1 MNDMTNSTN
10 QPTANGVPFL
20 AVDPHKA
27 WKGARTWQAH
37 CADCGTWM
45 RIASEHI
52 YDMDGNEIPLHEGTR
67 RCTTCGSKKFLG
79 VEL

>member
-1 MNDMTNSTN
+1 MNETKST
-10 QPTANGVPFL
+10 NGVPFL
-20 AVDPHKA
+20 AVDPNEA

-52 YDMDGNEIPLHEGTR
+52 YDMDGNEIAIHEGTR
-67 RCTTCGSKKFLG
+67 RCVPCGSKRFLG